1 MPVYDIDSCTIE
13 PSKHFRNI
21 YMRKWGWDI
30 FDLRDAIKMAY
41 KVDKVG
47 KVKYEIYTRKGEG
60 SKKIIVIYDNEEKTM
75 FIISGAEGK

>member
-1 MPVYDIDSCTIE
+1 MPVYDVDTCTIE
-13 PSKHFRNI
+13 LSKHFRNI

-47 KVKYEIYTRKGEG
+47 KVKYEIYTRKGGE
-60 SKKIIVIYDNEEKTM
+60 SKKIIAVYDKEEKIM